1 MNKLLPTVILL
12 LLFSAGIQAQQGRVS
27 IEEAPE
33 LKRLLAIYKD
43 GKANALYYTI
53 QIGFGSYDHAE
64 ELKQEAAIEFPQFD
78 PKIVFDS
85 PTYRVH
91 LGKFRDRLEAEKNF
105 LEVRQRFPGAL
116 LLRPESGNRQ

>member
-1 MNKLLPTVILL
+1 MHKLLFTSAFLILI
-12 LLFSAGIQAQQGRVS
+12 SMNIQAQQGQVS
-27 IEEAPE
+27 IEEDPQI
-33 LKRLLAIYKD
+33 KRLLEIYKE

-53 QIGFGSYDHAE
+53 QIGFGSYDDAE
-64 ELKQEAAIEFPQFD
+64 ELKQEAAVEFPEYD

-91 LGKFRDRLEAEKNF
+91 IGKFKDRLEAEKKF

-116 LLRPESGNRQ
+116 LLRPDSGNR

>member
-1 MNKLLPTVILL
+1 MYKLLTTVVLL
-12 LLFSAGIQAQQGRVS
+12 LYFSPGIQAQQGRVS

-33 LKRLLAIYKD
+33 LKKLLAIYKQ

-53 QIGFGSYDHAE
+53 QIGFGSYDDAE
-64 ELKQEAAIEFPQFD
+64 ALKQEAAVEFPQFE

-116 LLRPESGNRQ
+116 LLRPETGNR